1 MKKLAFVFV
10 LFLTITTAFGQ
21 NKWQQKQINHFVD
34 SAVKEYSLN
43 DDQKKELTTSRTTVI
58 MAYIDSAEKAKNGEM
73 TVEEKK
79 ELTQQASNDFNSAFT
94 KITGKTYKE
103 VQPFLQKMQEEIK
116 NLK

>member
-1 MKKLAFVFV
+1 MKQLAITFV
-10 LFLTITTAFGQ
+10 LFLTLTTAFGQ

-34 SAVKEYSLN
+34 SAAKEYALSE
-43 DDQKKELTTSRTTVI
+43 DQKTELTEVRTMVI
-58 MAYIDSAEKAKNGEM
+58 MSYINSAEKVKSGEM

-79 ELTQQASNDFNSAFT
+79 ETTQQASNDFNLAFT
-94 KITGKTYKE
+94 KMTGKTYKE